1 MRITLSLCLLLA
13 LSLSAQAAPELKAFS
28 TDGCS
33 LFPDGTFKNKDAW
46 CDCCIKHDIAYWQ
59 GGTKAQKQQS
69 DLALKRCIIEKTGN
83 TLLAEAMYQ
92 GVKLGGHPIFPN
104 WYRWGY
110 GWPYGRQFQA
120 LNETELLLVDSALR
134 YRAQQPQ
141 SNRCPTW
148 NKLTNE

>member
-1 MRITLSLCLLLA
+1 MRIILGLLLIFV
-13 LSLSAQAAPELKAFS
+13 LGLGAPTATQLKAFT

-33 LFPDGTFKNKDAW
+33 LFPDGNLKNKDAW
-46 CDCCIKHDIAYWQ
+46 CDCCIAHDLAYWQ
-59 GGTKAQKQQS
+59 GGTKAQKKQADQ
-69 DLALKRCIIEKTGN
+69 ALKHCVLEKTGN
-83 TLLAEAMYQ
+83 KLLADAMYQ

-120 LNETELLLVDSALR
+120 LNDIEQLLVDSALR

-141 SNRCPTW
+141 SYHCPTW
-148 NKLTNE
+148 NKLNSQ